1 MSSLK
6 FRIFRNFRFLI
17 FSVCC
22 ILKLSLDDTQIGTLR
37 THREERTLQL
47 HHHQCRRDCLS
58 VKILLYRAAAAVL
71 FLFCLCEAGHFFAAL
86 FSLWQ
91 PGRRLPACLCATAA
105 AAEPAAPPVT
115 RNPFVLAVPEAFLP
129 GGTGESIP
137 RDRDNSQP
145 GNGLPVPFPGASS
158 LPPGNPYG
166 TSSFSGP
173 PAAGNRTT
181 GPDCLAVLPM
191 DYLDAGDLLRS
202 LKELRLSGRLS
213 VSSARNALLYAGP
226 ASERDRIR
234 ALIHRLDVPG
244 RQVTLQATILA
255 VNRSAE
261 RDLGIHW
268 TWDTLPQYEKSSGGT
283 TSDTNETYAGH
294 FRLWPSSSAQFHFNA
309 ALHALLTTGKA
320 RVLATPSLITL
331 PGKEASIF
339 IGSHIP
345 VVTEK
350 RSDGESNYATEYVDA
365 GIKLTYLPFVG
376 RDGLITSQVHTE
388 VSTPVLVSELKNYRI
403 NSRTADTTVRLKNGE
418 TLAIGGL
425 VSEEEQRQLQQIPL
439 LSKIP
444 VLGELFKYRFRSKT
458 KTEVIILLTPYL
470 TDAGQS
476 PAIYNPSLQDN
487 ASGPSRKADS

>member
-1 MSSLK
+1 
-6 FRIFRNFRFLI
+6 
-17 FSVCC
+17 
-22 ILKLSLDDTQIGTLR
+22 
-37 THREERTLQL
+37 
-47 HHHQCRRDCLS
+47 
-58 VKILLYRAAAAVL
+58 
-71 FLFCLCEAGHFFAAL
+71 
-86 FSLWQ
+86 
-91 PGRRLPACLCATAA
+91 
-105 AAEPAAPPVT
+105 
-115 RNPFVLAVPEAFLP
+115 
-129 GGTGESIP
+129 
-137 RDRDNSQP
+137 
-145 GNGLPVPFPGASS
+145 
-158 LPPGNPYG
+158 
-166 TSSFSGP
+166 
-173 PAAGNRTT
+173 
-181 GPDCLAVLPM
+181 M